1 MQKLLKITGYS
12 LIFACA
18 FAVADASWA
27 AETARGAS
35 ARGRDRVA
43 VSTATSRMPSIPILP
58 VSATGNI
65 TFSQDVI
72 DPEPTPEPT
81 PGPTPGPTPTPV
93 PVCPDGGVMNS
104 AYTVQDCMN
113 DVLACVN
120 GGALPNGINSLYDE
134 DVRNSIMNGMGLC
147 MVQVDKC
154 ISTVRVNC
162 QNVYESSA
170 DVWIDFNIRKVQPS
184 YYAFVL
190 RQTGLTPTQA
200 KNTCLL
206 LDRNTYGSSLDAV
219 GQNDLVTSEY
229 GRDESAYN
237 RTKHTK
243 LVKKNPQ
250 GVEVN
255 NDGQYDAKRGYYAR
269 WDAEKAECLLR
280 VAAYKTRKKSSD
292 NNSDREKDE
301 LITND
306 WWFGGDNKP
315 AEVWQATG
323 STFTCNKDLFGF
335 ALRTTTKDV
344 AVLAGASTLVGA
356 GVGALTGHKATTGF
370 DCNDAELRKKLL
382 KEIKEKSLIAGVNTY
397 ITDKN
402 KRLSL
407 GMSELDSPK
416 CEAVV
421 DAYTRWIQLEQDYNT
436 CKEFLSADPCESYV
450 FTTLTSDTGAILTD
464 DNITVLTAAIRA
476 KEQNECRDKKAQ
488 ELAKRLKQCSFENL
502 GTISSSCNDTTGQ
515 KCIPFG
521 QIGAHLRAMT
531 AVFEGLTVLNE
542 GRKSTKLKNTLIGA
556 GIGAGVGGAAV
567 AISAFVEGDR
577 ISCRVGDDLERVNL
591 NKSYTIGRLRDYY
604 VKWALNL
611 PNAMTP
617 TAVVTNCENW
627 ALSCNLYTDPTEC
640 KSAIFNYRPGG
651 LATTQEVQNPCQV
664 SGSAC
669 IANLTTANNYG
680 LCLNTFPTVN
690 NCDQWRNECAKF
702 TDVTSCDAAQFYY
715 APMSTTVSRA
725 CVYSVGG
732 NTCGMNSS
740 VAGNYVNMSTCSYVA
755 EPSGPAVQ

>member
-206 LDRNTYGSSLDAV
+206 LDRNTYGASQNAV
-219 GQNDLVTSEY
+219 GIDDLVTGEY
-229 GRDESAYN
+229 NDARSAYN
-237 RTKHTK
+237 QNKHVK
-243 LVKKNPQ
+243 LVKSNPM
-250 GVEVN
+250 GAEVN
-255 NDGQYDAKRGYYAR
+255 TTRNNLIDEKRGYYAR

-280 VAAYKTRKKSSD
+280 VAAYNKD
-292 NNSDREKDE
+292 N
-301 LITND
+301 LITNE
-306 WWFGGDNKP
+306 WLGVFGDNRP

-335 ALRTTTKDV
+335 ALRNQTKSM
-344 AVLAGASTLVGA
+344 ALVGI
-356 GVGALTGHKATTGF
+356 GGGTVVGGVVGALTGHKATTGF

-382 KEIKEKSLIAGVNTY
+382 KEIKENNLIAGINTY
-397 ITDKN
+397 ITEQDN
-402 KRLSL
+402 RLSW
-407 GMSELDSPK
+407 GMGELDSTK
-416 CEAVV
+416 CKAVV
-421 DAYTRWIQLEQDYNT
+421 DAYTSWIQLEKDYNT
-436 CKEFLSADPCESYV
+436 CKELLSADPCESYV
-450 FTTLTSDTGAILTD
+450 FATLTSDTGAILTD
-464 DNITVLTAAIRA
+464 DNSPALQKAIKERAQAECKDKQAKALAA
-476 KEQNECRDKKAQ
+476 QLQ
-488 ELAKRLKQCSFENL
+488 QCLFKNL
-502 GTISSSCNDTTGQ
+502 GTISSNCNDATEP

-542 GRKSTKLKNTLIGA
+542 GRKGTVLKNTLIGA
-556 GIGAGVGGAAV
+556 GIGAGVGGAAT
-567 AISAFVEGDR
+567 AITAFVEGNN
-577 ISCRVGDDLERVNL
+577 INCRVGDDLNRVGL
-591 NKSYTIGRLRDYY
+591 NKSHTIDRLRDFY

-627 ALSCNLYTDPTEC
+627 ALSCNLYTDANEC
-640 KSAIFNYRPGG
+640 ASAVFNYRPGG
-651 LATTQEVQNPCQV
+651 LTTTQLISNPCQV

-732 NTCGMNSS
+732 NICGMNSS

>member
-104 AYTVQDCMN
+104 TYTVQDCMN

-206 LDRNTYGSSLDAV
+206 LDKNTYGSSLDAV
-219 GQNDLVTSEY
+219 GQDDLVTGEY

-255 NDGQYDAKRGYYAR
+255 NNGQYDAKRGYYAR

-280 VAAYKTRKKSSD
+280 VAAY
-292 NNSDREKDE
+292 NKDK
-301 LITND
+301 LITNEWLD
-306 WWFGGDNKP
+306 VFGDNRP

-335 ALRTTTKDV
+335 ALRNQTKSM
-344 AVLAGASTLVGA
+344 ALVGI
-356 GVGALTGHKATTGF
+356 GGGTVVGGVVGALTGHKATTGF

-382 KEIKEKSLIAGVNTY
+382 KEIKEKNKAGALRVYVKNSTS
-397 ITDKN
+397 TDSQGK
-402 KRLSL
+402 STSTISQ
-407 GMSELDSPK
+407 GMSELTDTQ
-416 CEAVV
+416 CTAIIEAYDNWV
-421 DAYTRWIQLEQDYNT
+421 QLEEEYARCQDKFAT
-436 CKEFLSADPCESYV
+436 DKCVTFVFADITNIQGATV
-450 FTTLTSDTGAILTD
+450 SDTEQKYIEEAMKKSTD
-464 DNITVLTAAIRA
+464 CQAREAPTIANL
-476 KEQNECRDKKAQ
+476 
-488 ELAKRLKQCSFENL
+488 LKQCSFKNL
-502 GTISSSCNDTTGQ
+502 HTGNLSCGTEGQ
-515 KCIPFG
+515 QCVPYG
-521 QIGAHLRAMT
+521 QIGADVRAMRDIF
-531 AVFEGLTVLNE
+531 ADLSVLNE
-542 GRKSTKLKNTLIGA
+542 GRKGTVLKNTLIGA
-556 GIGAGVGGAAV
+556 GIGAGVGGAAT
-567 AISAFVEGDR
+567 AITAFVEGNN
-577 ISCRVGDDLERVNL
+577 INCRVGDDLNRVGL
-591 NKSYTIGRLRDYY
+591 NKSHTIDRLRDFY

-627 ALSCNLYTDPTEC
+627 ALSCNLYTDANEC
-640 KSAIFNYRPGG
+640 ASAVFNYRPGG
-651 LATTQEVQNPCQV
+651 LTTTQLISNPCQV